1 MSGQPAVDMEL
12 KKAFQE
18 LQTKMIITQQQMK
31 VSDMQ
36 IDQLKRQIAH
46 AALVEKELN
55 GLTQSTRTY
64 EGVGR
69 MFLLQPIDTVKQNL
83 VEKVKA
89 NEDKI
94 KTIETTK
101 TYLEKNMKES
111 EDNLRELVF
120 SKQKQRT

>member
-1 MSGQPAVDMEL
+1 
-12 KKAFQE
+12 
-18 LQTKMIITQQQMK
+18 MK

-69 MFLLQPIDTVKQNL
+69 MYVCKQNYGSF
-83 VEKVKA
+83 E
-89 NEDKI
+89 
-94 KTIETTK
+94 
-101 TYLEKNMKES
+101 
-111 EDNLRELVF
+111 F
-120 SKQKQRT
+120 